1 MTFQVEVTAPTQPA
15 SSLRTL
21 TGNSGITADRDRR
34 LSESAGHGGILA
46 VPKPA
51 PDLDPPAVTWY
62 NSKSES
68 ELAKFRLMFISDSE
82 VYCSKPTA
90 SLCNRD
96 LARRLTVK

>member
-68 ELAKFRLMFISDSE
+68 ELAKSSSYII
-82 VYCSKPTA
+82 
-90 SLCNRD
+90 
-96 LARRLTVK
+96 TVKFKKPAGERKGGRARL